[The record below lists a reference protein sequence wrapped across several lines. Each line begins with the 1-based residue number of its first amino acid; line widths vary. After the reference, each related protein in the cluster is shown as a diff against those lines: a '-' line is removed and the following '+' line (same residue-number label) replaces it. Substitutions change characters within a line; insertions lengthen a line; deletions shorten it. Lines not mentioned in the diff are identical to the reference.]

1 MSSVY
6 KVTEIKGKGL
16 GCIAI
21 VDIKK
26 GSLILD
32 ENPQI
37 CFDIKEELLSS
48 GWIKS
53 LLKSFHEMSK
63 ADQDEY
69 MTLHNKFNN
78 FQDYQNS
85 EDFQNCK
92 EIVDRPVASGGARG
106 AHAPPLFDRSTKPIS
121 TRVGTL
127 SPPSTVC
134 PTGFSDL
141 AMALVCIWS
150 QIYNQ
155 IKNSWNFKTRS
166 GVFNALNTILIFRL
180 ICFHFSAL
188 SWT

>member
-1 MSSVY
+1 MMSSVY

-37 CFDIKEELLSS
+37 CPDIKEEMLSS

-53 LLKSFHEMSK
+53 LLKSFYEMSK
-63 ADQDEY
+63 TDQDEY

-134 PTGFSDL
+134 PTGFPYL
-141 AMALVCIWS
+141 AMALIDRPVASGGARGARAPHLLTDQLNLS
-150 QIYNQ
+150 QPGWADYPHP
-155 IKNSWNFKTRS
+155 
-166 GVFNALNTILIFRL
+166 VLCALPDLI
-180 ICFHFSAL
+180 
-188 SWT
+188 